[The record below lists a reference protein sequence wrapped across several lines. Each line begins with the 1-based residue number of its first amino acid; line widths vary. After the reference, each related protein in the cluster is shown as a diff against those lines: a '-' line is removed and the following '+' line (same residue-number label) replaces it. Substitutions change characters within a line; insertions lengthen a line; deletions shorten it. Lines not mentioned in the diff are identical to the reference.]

1 MASSSFRVLFFL
13 AVILVFPP
21 LFIPTGEGRRRIF
34 AEAIPSSELEAME
47 AALRQRGYHLFP
59 NAIMTSD
66 LRLRLLN
73 GTSFTLFAP
82 TDASLFFLDMASDL
96 AIDYLNSLLF
106 HFSPI
111 RLTISSLRSL
121 PTPSSFPSLLDASPH
136 HLIHHLSPAAGS
148 DHRSFVSVD
157 GIRIVEPRIFY
168 GPSVAVHG
176 LDGILD
182 FRRSD
187 DDGLPPPE
195 LDYDPPAADGASS
208 NSPENSPY
216 PPPEYDEPSWNPPDA
231 PSPSPPESSEGSDGG
246 SFYSSP
252 SESPVGDYGD
262 DLYRPSY
269 LQCAASSTVA
279 ENCGQSEGTVVDV
292 VDELEISNGG
302 EDRGLYDSAVAAG
315 EEMADSGSF
324 GERRKR
330 MILTPAGPAPSTPF
344 EVISISSEPPMRAA
358 DSKCLAVSGGG
369 DDADARSAA
378 TAARCALEEA
388 KGQDVDPAA
397 TAEDIEISYNDALR
411 GRSIQPRNASEDLL

>member
-21 LFIPTGEGRRRIF
+21 IFIPTGEGLRRIF

-66 LRLRLLN
+66 LRLRLLD

-82 TDASLFFLDMASDL
+82 TDASLFSLDMASES
-96 AIDYLNSLLF
+96 ATDYLNSLLF

-111 RLTISSLRSL
+111 RLTLSSLRSL
-121 PTPSSFPSLLDASPH
+121 PSPSSFPSLLDASPH
-136 HLIHHLSPAAGS
+136 HLIHHVYTAAGS

-157 GIRIVEPRIFY
+157 GIRIVDPSIFD

-176 LDGILD
+176 LGGILD
-182 FRRSD
+182 FRRS

-195 LDYDPPAADGASS
+195 LDYDPPATDGASPK
-208 NSPENSPY
+208 SPESSPY
-216 PPPEYDEPSWNPPDA
+216 PQPECGEPSWNPPDA
-231 PSPSPPESSEGSDGG
+231 PSPSPQESSEGSDGG
-246 SFYSSP
+246 SFCSSP

-279 ENCGQSEGTVVDV
+279 ENYGQSEGTVVDV

-302 EDRGLYDSAVAAG
+302 EDRGFYDSAVAAG
-315 EEMADSGSF
+315 EEMADGGSF
-324 GERRKR
+324 GERRNR
-330 MILTPAGPAPSTPF
+330 MTLTPAGPAPSTPF
-344 EVISISSEPPMRAA
+344 EVISISSEPPMYAA
-358 DSKCLAVSGGG
+358 DSSCLAVSGEG
-369 DDADARSAA
+369 DNADARSAA
-378 TAARCALEEA
+378 TATRCALAEA
-388 KGQDVDPAA
+388 KGQGADPAA

-411 GRSIQPRNASEDLL
+411 GLLIQPPNASEDLL